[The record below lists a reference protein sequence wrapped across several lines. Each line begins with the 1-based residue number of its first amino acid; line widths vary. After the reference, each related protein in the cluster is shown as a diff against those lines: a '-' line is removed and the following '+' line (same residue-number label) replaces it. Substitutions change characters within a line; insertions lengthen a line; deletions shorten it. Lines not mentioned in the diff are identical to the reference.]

1 MKAVAHLLLPPLG
14 GVPAKRGRRAHT
26 RAALAAVALLAT
38 APLAA
43 CAGFEPLYAMPNVTP
58 ALRSVDVVTPPGRA
72 GFLLREQINDEL
84 ARDRARPARYR
95 LNLTVAEVRIPRGIR
110 VNNVASEIELD
121 LRVGYDLVEN
131 ATGKSLL
138 RGQTATTVFY
148 AATEAPYAGIAA
160 QQDAQERAASQAA
173 VQIRLALSRQ
183 FAAASRPPGESAP

>member
-1 MKAVAHLLLPPLG
+1 MKAVASLSLPPLG
-14 GVPAKRGRRAHT
+14 GVPAKRGRGAHS
-26 RAALAAVALLAT
+26 RSALFAALFLAT

-58 ALRSVDVVTPPGRA
+58 ALRSVDVVTPPGRV

-84 ARDRARPARYR
+84 ARDTAPARYR
-95 LNLTVAEVRIPRGIR
+95 LNLTVAENRIPRGIR
-110 VNNVASEIELD
+110 VNNVASEVELD
-121 LRVGYDLVEN
+121 LRVGYDLIEN

-138 RGQTATTVFY
+138 RGQTAAAVFY
-148 AATEAPYAGIAA
+148 AATDAPYAGIAS

-183 FAAASRPPGESAP
+183 FAAAARPPGRAAP